1 MERKWKVL
9 FLCTANSSRS
19 QMAEGFLR
27 SWADNKYDVQSA
39 GISPSSLN
47 PLAMRA
53 MQEIWVDIS
62 KQKSKSVELFL
73 KEKFDYIITVCD
85 NAREACP
92 NFPGEVK
99 KIHWSFEDPANS
111 SGDEDEKTKVFRKV
125 RDQIAEKIKGF
136 IKITPEL
143 SRGR

>member
-1 MERKWKVL
+1 MGKKTRVL
-9 FLCTANSSRS
+9 FLCTGNSSRS

-27 SWADNKYDVQSA
+27 SWAGNKYDVQSA

-53 MQEIWVDIS
+53 MQEIGVDIS

-73 KEKFDYIITVCD
+73 KQEFDYIITVCD
-85 NAREACP
+85 QAKESCP
-92 NFPGEVK
+92 NFPGETK
-99 KIHWSFEDPANS
+99 KIHWSFKDPAIA
-111 SGDEDEKTKVFRKV
+111 SGDEDEKMKVFRKV

-136 IKITPEL
+136 IA
-143 SRGR
+143 GRD